1 MSLWMMG
8 CDYKM
13 KYLFLYIASLALGG
27 AGAWLV
33 ARWGSGFGLLDK
45 ANHRSSHEG
54 VVPKGGGIGILAA
67 FLFASWML
75 GLPILFW
82 IPIGLTALLSLYGD
96 RSEIQP
102 KVRLCIQFLA
112 GIVLLAGIFHWEARG
127 WPVYLL
133 IPFFAVFVV
142 GTANYYNFMDG
153 INGIA
158 GITGIVAFGLLG
170 WFATAKGSDPRV
182 IILSA
187 CMSLACLG
195 FLPFNVPKARAFMG
209 DVGSVLLGVV
219 FAGMVVW
226 LSKSFLDFVCLS
238 SFLFPFYADELSTM
252 VVRIRDGDNLLRP
265 HRRHLYQLLANE
277 KGIAHW
283 KISIGY
289 GLVQLLIGLIII
301 AVKPWGLFPILIL
314 LALFFSAFI
323 CTSYHVRTRLALIEN
338 ELITQ

>member
-1 MSLWMMG
+1 M
-8 CDYKM
+8 DN
-13 KYLFLYIASLALGG
+13 FVLYSVCIILGG
-27 AGAWLV
+27 AGACLIS
-33 ARWGSGFGLLDK
+33 RWGTTIGFLDRS
-45 ANHRSSHEG
+45 NDRSSHEG

-67 FLFASWML
+67 FFFCSVILH
-75 GLPILFW
+75 LPKAFW
-82 IPIGLTALLSLYGD
+82 IPTTLLAIFSFWGD
-96 RSEIQP
+96 RSEISA
-102 KVRLCIQFLA
+102 KFRLLFQFA
-112 GIVLLAGIFHWEARG
+112 ASFVLLLVILWAKQSPIAACFLVIPLAIF
-127 WPVYLL
+127 
-133 IPFFAVFVV
+133 IV

-158 GITGIVAFGLLG
+158 GITGVVAFGLLG

-301 AVKPWGLFPILIL
+301 AVKPWGLFAILIL
-314 LALFFSAFI
+314 LALFFSGFI
-323 CTSYHVRTRLALIEN
+323 WATYHVRTSLTLVAN
-338 ELITQ
+338 EITTH